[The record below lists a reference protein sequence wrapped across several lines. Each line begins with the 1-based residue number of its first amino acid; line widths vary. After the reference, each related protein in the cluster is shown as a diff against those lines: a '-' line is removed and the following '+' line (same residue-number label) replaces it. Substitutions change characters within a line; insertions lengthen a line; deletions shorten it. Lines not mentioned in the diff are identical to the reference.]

1 MPTRRYSMSIDGRFM
16 NSEDLDL
23 ATWPMFY
30 KMSQRG
36 LVASLEKLENL
47 RTEILAK
54 LDEQSAV
61 IEMCAGRVINPMA
74 SADVAAWMEE
84 QGLTGKKTKLTN
96 RLATDERS
104 LSEHKGNPVID
115 AVLEYRGLKKLQ
127 TTFVEPTMELAKKDP
142 IKDQLAG
149 IIHPRWRLTKVRS
162 GRVACEDPNLLA
174 FPSRDEMGRR
184 VRSCFIARPGHYMV
198 SVDFSQLEPRVVA
211 ALSEDP
217 KLLHIYAND
226 LDLYDEI
233 SKSLGVSRTV
243 AKTVTLGVLYGMG
256 PNRLV
261 EQLKMV
267 GAGEQYSTVEACDAL
282 INQWFVTYSGV
293 AKYIDAVIASARK
306 NDGWVFTK
314 GGRGRLLPGVFVTGW
329 RWPAEKIREEAE
341 RQAFNHVIQG
351 TGMEQLRV
359 AMRRVDALEKHGV
372 YMLLAIHDELVL
384 EVEAPDLTSATG
396 KAMLIADTMAS
407 EFYGVKLKTSQCVGL
422 DWGSLKS

>member
-1 MPTRRYSMSIDGRFM
+1 MTT
-16 NSEDLDL
+16 EELDL
-23 ATWPMFY
+23 ATWPIFY
-30 KMSQRG
+30 KMTQRG

-61 IEMCAGRVINPMA
+61 IEAIAGKAINPMA
-74 SADVAAWMEE
+74 SADVAAWMEKE
-84 QGLTGKKTKLTN
+84 GMTGKKTKLTN

-142 IKDQLAG
+142 IHSQLAG

-184 VRSCFIARPGHYMV
+184 VRSCFIARPGHFMV

-211 ALSEDP
+211 ALSRDP

-226 LDLYDEI
+226 LDLYNEI
-233 SKSLGVSRTV
+233 SKALEVSRTV

-256 PNRLV
+256 PHRLV

-267 GAGEQYSTVEACDAL
+267 GAGEQFSTVVACEAL
-282 INQWFVTYSGV
+282 INQWFETYTGV
-293 AKYIDAVIASARK
+293 SRFIDKTIAEVRQ
-306 NDGWVFTK
+306 NDGWSYTC
-314 GGRGRLLPGVFVTGW
+314 GGRGRLLPGVFITGF
-329 RWPAEKIREEAE
+329 RWPASKLREEAE

-351 TGMEQLRV
+351 TGMEQLRQAMVRV
-359 AMRRVDALEKHGV
+359 ARLEEQGIH
-372 YMLLAIHDELVL
+372 MLLAIHDELVL
-384 EVEAPDLTSATG
+384 EVAAPDLTTATG

-407 EFYGVKLKTSQCVGL
+407 EFLGVKLKTSQCVGR
-422 DWGSLKS
+422 DWGSLKG